1 MDKLSNRWKNVPL
14 LTCHTQV
21 IVIGT
26 CLEST
31 LEDRLC
37 IDIRSLN
44 LPSTPPALPLT
55 IAPPTNEPSE
65 NPRKFSAHAPPCQP
79 PTRPQK
85 QPSRIIAAID
95 AANILKYHSHYN
107 FNSPAHF
114 FPVFLP
120 QILLK
125 HSLPLHL
132 LSPNQTTMPT
142 QTPTLD
148 HRLVQKANAKLQAE
162 HK

>member
-14 LTCHTQV
+14 PTCHTQV
-21 IVIGT
+21 IVIGA

-31 LEDRLC
+31 PEDRLC
-37 IDIRSLN
+37 IDVRSLN
-44 LPSTPPALPLT
+44 LPSTPPTLPLT
-55 IAPPTNEPSE
+55 IAPPTDEPSK
-65 NPRKFSAHAPPCQP
+65 NPQKFSAHAPPRQP
-79 PTRPQK
+79 PTHPQK

-107 FNSPAHF
+107 FNSPTHF

-142 QTPTLD
+142 QTLTLD